1 LLVRGRDARRAAR
14 MDSKGPVG
22 AGAMTRR
29 SLPIA
34 HRLIRATLRAAFL
47 LVVLV
52 MAASQSG
59 TAQAEPYERT
69 YFQSKGAVERALKEL
84 QPSMGGRLPVLEG
97 FALPSDHPL

>member
-1 LLVRGRDARRAAR
+1 
-14 MDSKGPVG
+14 
-22 AGAMTRR
+22 MTRR

-84 QPSMGGRLPVLEG
+84 QPSMVDGCRYWKDSLCLAIIP
-97 FALPSDHPL
+97 